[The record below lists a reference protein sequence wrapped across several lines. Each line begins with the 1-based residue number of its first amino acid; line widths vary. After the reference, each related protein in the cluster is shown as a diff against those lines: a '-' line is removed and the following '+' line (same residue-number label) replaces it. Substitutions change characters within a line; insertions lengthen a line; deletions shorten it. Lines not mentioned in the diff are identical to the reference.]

1 MTALQLAEQL
11 RAARA
16 QLLEDTAFE
25 HDGRKL
31 TATLMTLQALL
42 TTLANFHDPQEDNHE
57 PS

>member
-1 MTALQLAEQL
+1 MTPQELAERL
-11 RAARA
+11 RAART
-16 QLLEDTAFE
+16 QLLDDTAFE

-42 TTLANFHDPQEDNHE
+42 TTLADYHDPQEDTHE